1 MSELSVK
8 QLQLEGLIDALSGL
22 WEADGPDVPEWVAQE
37 LTFSQ
42 LRLLFLLAKHGPS
55 PMSRV
60 AEWLGVA
67 LPTASGTVERVE
79 RHGLVTRQ
87 HRLDDRRV
95 VECGLTDDGQRL
107 IDEMSGTRLQMMR
120 QVLGVLNGEELAEMA
135 RLVEAIVERLKSK
148 TGEHRAPGASRN
160 HEEAAPLA

>member
-1 MSELSVK
+1 MSEVSSRK
-8 QLQLEGLIDALSGL
+8 LQLEAVIDALGGL
-22 WEADGPDVPEWVAQE
+22 WDKDAHDVPEWVAQE
-37 LTFSQ
+37 LTFGQ
-42 LRLLFLLAKHGPS
+42 MRLLFLLAKHGPS

-95 VECGLTDDGQRL
+95 VECGLTDDGRRL
-107 IDEMSGTRLQMMR
+107 IDEMSGAHLEMMR
-120 QVLGVLNGEELAEMA
+120 QVLGVLTEDELAEMA
-135 RLVEAIVERLKSK
+135 RLVRAILERTKAK
-148 TGEHRAPGASRN
+148 TA
-160 HEEAAPLA
+160 

>member
-1 MSELSVK
+1 
-8 QLQLEGLIDALSGL
+8 
-22 WEADGPDVPEWVAQE
+22 
-37 LTFSQ
+37 
-42 LRLLFLLAKHGPS
+42 
-55 PMSRV
+55 MSRV

-95 VECGLTDDGQRL
+95 VECGLTDAGRRL

-120 QVLGVLNGEELAEMA
+120 QILGVLTEDEMADMA
-135 RLVEAIVERLKSK
+135 RLIAIVLERMKSK
-148 TGEHRAPGASRN
+148 TA
-160 HEEAAPLA
+160 

>member
-1 MSELSVK
+1 MSEVSAR
-8 QLQLEGLIDALSGL
+8 QLQLEGVIDALSGL

-79 RHGLVTRQ
+79 RHGLVTRE

-95 VECGLTDDGQRL
+95 VECGLTDEGQRL
-107 IDEMSGTRLQMMR
+107 IDEMSGARLQMMR
-120 QVLGVLNGEELAEMA
+120 QVLGVLNEQELAEMA
-135 RLVEAIVERLKSK
+135 RLLGAIVERMKSK
-148 TGEHRAPGASRN
+148 SA
-160 HEEAAPLA
+160 